1 MVYSSRQQLIESYL
15 ECLVFSVACA
25 RDVFVYCVFFFF
37 HEIRTVSSGTDG
49 SLFYFGQVP
58 GVGALSRSFGGAKQT
73 LLAPL

>member
-1 MVYSSRQQLIESYL
+1 MVYSSRQQSIESYS

-25 RDVFVYCVFFFF
+25 RDVFVYCALFY
-37 HEIRTVSSGTDG
+37 EIRTVSSGTDE

-58 GVGALSRSFGGAKQT
+58 GIGALSRSFGGAKQT